1 MIAKLVS
8 ARSNRMDT
16 HDAAG
21 DPRRW
26 LALPVLL
33 AGAFLPPLDFF
44 IVNVALPSIR
54 TALHASA
61 AQLQF
66 VISAYAATYAVF
78 LITGGRL
85 GDLYGRRRMFL
96 LGIGGFTLA
105 SLLCGL
111 AWSSEALLAGRMLQ
125 GLTAAALAP
134 QVLASIRVMFPHAEQ
149 PRALGLYSATF
160 GVAAT
165 LGALLGGALVSS
177 HLWGMGWQLIF
188 LVNLPVGM
196 AALAAGFI
204 LLRESREEHALRLD
218 LGGVALLSIALT
230 LLVYP
235 LVEGRERGWPA
246 WTYAMLAGSLLMFV
260 VFVRFEARVAKRG
273 GSPLID
279 VRLFGEGDFS
289 LGIIAALGIYL
300 TSSFFLTYA
309 VYLQSGLQHS
319 ALQAGLATV
328 PFTIG
333 FFCGSMFA
341 SRLIDALGA
350 RALPLACACE
360 AFGFGTLIAT
370 VLHALPQMAIVPVL
384 AVAGF
389 GFGVAL
395 PALIRAVISGVEARH
410 AGLASGMVITALQI
424 SAALGVAIIGGVFY
438 TVLHGQTGAKAYEH
452 AFATGLSCNA
462 GALIVVALL
471 SMRIGRGKRHR
482 TRAMAVVM
490 D

>member
-1 MIAKLVS
+1 MT
-8 ARSNRMDT
+8 T

-54 TALHASA
+54 SALHTSA

-96 LGIGGFTLA
+96 LGIAGFTLA
-105 SLLCGL
+105 SLLCGS
-111 AWSSEALLAGRMLQ
+111 AWSSEALLTGRILQ
-125 GLTAAALAP
+125 GMTAAALAP
-134 QVLASIRVMFPHAEQ
+134 QVLASIRVMFPHHEQ
-149 PRALGLYSATF
+149 PRALGFYSATF

-188 LVNLPVGM
+188 LVNLPVGV
-196 AALAAGFI
+196 AAWIAGFV
-204 LLRESREEHALRLD
+204 LLRESRAEHAMRLD
-218 LGGVALLSIALT
+218 LGGVALLSIALA

-235 LVEGRERGWPA
+235 LVEGREQGWPM
-246 WTYAMLAGSLLMFV
+246 WTYAMLAGSLIMFA
-260 VFVRFEARVAKRG
+260 VFVRFEAQVAKRG

-289 LGIIAALGIYL
+289 LGILAALGIYL

-309 VYLQSGLQHS
+309 VYLQSGLQQS

-333 FFCGSMFA
+333 FFCGSMLA
-341 SRLIDALGA
+341 SRLIDGLGR
-350 RALPLACACE
+350 RALPLACTCE
-360 AFGFGTLIAT
+360 AVGFGVLIAT
-370 VLHALPQMAIVPVL
+370 VVHALPYGALVPAL
-384 AVAGF
+384 AMAGF

-395 PALIRAVISGVEARH
+395 PALIRAVIGSVETRH

-438 TVLHGQTGAKAYEH
+438 TALHRQLGARAYEH
-452 AFATGLSCNA
+452 AFATGLYCNA
-462 GALIVVALL
+462 GALLVVALL
-471 SMRIGRGKRHR
+471 SVGMGRTKRSSASAI
-482 TRAMAVVM
+482 TVAM

>member
-1 MIAKLVS
+1 MNT
-8 ARSNRMDT
+8 RN
-16 HDAAG
+16 AAG

-33 AGAFLPPLDFF
+33 TGAFLPPLDFF

-54 TALHASA
+54 AALHSSA

-66 VISAYAATYAVF
+66 VISGYAATYAVF

-111 AWSSEALLAGRMLQ
+111 AWSPNALLAARMLQ
-125 GLTAAALAP
+125 GMAAAALAP
-134 QVLASIRVMFPHAEQ
+134 QVLASIRVMFPQAEQ

-165 LGALLGGALVSS
+165 LGQLLGGILVSS

-188 LVNLPVGM
+188 LVNLPVGV
-196 AALAAGFI
+196 AALSGGWF
-204 LLRESREEHALRLD
+204 LLRESRAAHAVRLD
-218 LGGVALLSIALT
+218 LGGVVLLSIALA

-235 LVEGRERGWPA
+235 LVEGREQGWPA
-246 WTYAMLAGSLLMFV
+246 WTYAMLAGSLLVFM
-260 VFVRFEARVAKRG
+260 VFVRFEAGIAKRG

-279 VRLFGEGDFS
+279 VQLFRERDFS
-289 LGIIAALGIYL
+289 LGMVVTLGIYL
-300 TSSFFLTYA
+300 TSAFFLTYA
-309 VYLQSGLQHS
+309 VYLQSGLQRS

-328 PFTIG
+328 PFTFG
-333 FFCGSMFA
+333 FFCGSIMA
-341 SRLIDALGA
+341 SRLIDTLER
-350 RALPLACACE
+350 RALPLACACK
-360 AFGFGTLIAT
+360 ALGFGLVVAV
-370 VLHALPQMAIVPVL
+370 VLQVLPQTALVPAL
-384 AVAGF
+384 AMAGF

-395 PALIRAVISGVEARH
+395 PSLIRTVIGCVGTQH
-410 AGLASGMVITALQI
+410 AGLASGMVITGLQI
-424 SAALGVAIIGGVFY
+424 SAALGVAVIGGVFY
-438 TVLHGQTGAKAYEH
+438 TALHGQSGARVYAH
-452 AFATGLSCNA
+452 AFAVGLNCNVA
-462 GALIVVALL
+462 TLVVITLL
-471 SMRIGRGKRHR
+471 SLALGHVRRSDA
-482 TRAMAVVM
+482 RAIAASI

>member
-1 MIAKLVS
+1 MT
-8 ARSNRMDT
+8 T

-33 AGAFLPPLDFF
+33 AGALLPPLDFF

-54 TALHASA
+54 SALHTSA

-96 LGIGGFTLA
+96 LGIAGFTLA
-105 SLLCGL
+105 SLLCGS
-111 AWSSEALLAGRMLQ
+111 AWSSEALLAGRILQ
-125 GLTAAALAP
+125 GMTAAALAP
-134 QVLASIRVMFPHAEQ
+134 QVLASIRVMFPHNEQ
-149 PRALGLYSATF
+149 PRALGFYSATF

-177 HLWGMGWQLIF
+177 HPWGMGWQLIF
-188 LVNLPVGM
+188 LVNLPVGV
-196 AALAAGFI
+196 AAWIAGFV
-204 LLRESREEHALRLD
+204 LLRESRAEHAVRLD
-218 LGGVALLSIALT
+218 LGGVALLSAALA

-235 LVEGRERGWPA
+235 LVEGRERGWPW
-246 WTYAMLAGSLLMFV
+246 WTYAMLAGSLIMFA

-279 VRLFGEGDFS
+279 VRLFSAGDFS
-289 LGIIAALGIYL
+289 LGILAALGIYL

-309 VYLQSGLQHS
+309 VYLQSGLQQS

-333 FFCGSMFA
+333 FFCGSMLA
-341 SRLIDALGA
+341 SRLIDGLG
-350 RALPLACACE
+350 RLALPLACTCE
-360 AFGFGTLIAT
+360 ALGFGVLIAT
-370 VLHALPQMAIVPVL
+370 VLHVLPYGALVSAL
-384 AVAGF
+384 AMAGF

-395 PALIRAVISGVEARH
+395 PALIRAVIGSVETRH

-438 TVLHGQTGAKAYEH
+438 TVLHGQAGAKAYAH
-452 AFATGLSCNA
+452 AFAIGLACNA
-462 GALIVVALL
+462 AALLVVTLL
-471 SMRIGRGKRHR
+471 SMGMGRVKRSSASAISV
-482 TRAMAVVM
+482 AM

>member
-1 MIAKLVS
+1 M
-8 ARSNRMDT
+8 NT

-54 TALHASA
+54 TALHTSA

-96 LGIGGFTLA
+96 LGIAGFTLA

-111 AWSSEALLAGRMLQ
+111 AWSSEALLAGRILQ
-125 GLTAAALAP
+125 GMMAAALAP

-188 LVNLPVGM
+188 LVNLPIGA
-196 AALAAGFI
+196 AALIAGFV
-204 LLRESREEHALRLD
+204 LLRESRAEHALRLD
-218 LGGVALLSIALT
+218 LGGVALLSIALA

-235 LVEGRERGWPA
+235 LVEGREQGWPA
-246 WTYAMLAGSLLMFV
+246 WTYAMLIGSLMMFAA
-260 VFVRFEARVAKRG
+260 FVRFEAHVARRG

-279 VRLFGEGDFS
+279 VRLFAEGDFS
-289 LGIIAALGIYL
+289 LGIAAALGIYL

-333 FFCGSMFA
+333 FFCGSMLA
-341 SRLIDALGA
+341 SRLIDALGH
-350 RALPLACACE
+350 RALPLACACQ
-360 AFGFGTLIAT
+360 AFGFGVLIGA
-370 VLHALPQMAIVPVL
+370 VLHALPHTALVPGL

-389 GFGVAL
+389 GFGVAM
-395 PALIRAVISGVEARH
+395 PALIRAVISGVETRH

-438 TVLHGQTGAKAYEH
+438 SVLHGQSGAKAYAH
-452 AFATGLSCNA
+452 AFATGLGCNV
-462 GALIVVALL
+462 GTLVLVALL
-471 SMRIGRGKRHR
+471 ATGMDRVKPGAAS
-482 TRAMAVVM
+482 AVTAVM

>member
-1 MIAKLVS
+1 M
-8 ARSNRMDT
+8 T
-16 HDAAG
+16 TYDAAG

-54 TALHASA
+54 AALHASA

-125 GLTAAALAP
+125 GVTAAALAP
-134 QVLASIRVMFPHAEQ
+134 QVLASIRVMFPQAEQ

-188 LVNLPVGM
+188 LVNLPVGV

-218 LGGVALLSIALT
+218 LGGVALLSTALA

-235 LVEGRERGWPA
+235 LVEGREHGWPA
-246 WTYAMLAGSLLMFV
+246 WTYATLACSLLMFV
-260 VFVRFEARVAKRG
+260 VFVRFEARIATRG

-279 VRLFGEGDFS
+279 VRLFRQGDFS

-333 FFCGSMFA
+333 FFCGSMLA

-360 AFGFGTLIAT
+360 AFGFGTLTAT
-370 VLHALPQMAIVPVL
+370 VLHALPHMVVVPALAI
-384 AVAGF
+384 AGF

-395 PALIRAVISGVEARH
+395 PALIRAVISGVDTRH

-438 TVLHGQTGAKAYEH
+438 TALHGQTGTKAYEH

-462 GALIVVALL
+462 AALIVVALL
-471 SMRIGRGKRHR
+471 SIRIGRGKRHR
-482 TRAMAVVM
+482 TRAMAVAM

>member
-1 MIAKLVS
+1 MT
-8 ARSNRMDT
+8 T

-85 GDLYGRRRMFL
+85 GDLYGRRRLFL

-134 QVLASIRVMFPHAEQ
+134 QVLASIRVMFPHSEQ

-177 HLWGMGWQLIF
+177 HFWGMGWQLIF
-188 LVNLPVGM
+188 LVNLPVGA
-196 AALAAGFI
+196 AALIAGFM

-218 LGGVALLSIALT
+218 LGGVALLSIALA

-235 LVEGRERGWPA
+235 LVEGREQGWPA
-246 WTYAMLAGSLLMFV
+246 WTYVMLACSLLMFV
-260 VFVRFEARVAKRG
+260 VFVHFETHVARNG

-279 VRLFGEGDFS
+279 VRLFAEGDFS
-289 LGIIAALGIYL
+289 LGIVAALGIYL

-309 VYLQSGLQHS
+309 VYLQSGLQHN
-319 ALQAGLATV
+319 AWEAGLATI

-333 FFCGSMFA
+333 FFCGSMLA
-341 SRLIDALGA
+341 SRLIDALGH

-370 VLHALPQMAIVPVL
+370 VLHALPHAALIPAL
-384 AVAGF
+384 ALAGF

-395 PALIRAVISGVEARH
+395 PALIRAVISGVETRH
-410 AGLASGMVITALQI
+410 AGLASGVVITALQI

-438 TVLHGQTGAKAYEH
+438 AVLHGQAGVKAYDH
-452 AFATGLSCNA
+452 AFAIGLSCNA
-462 GALIVVALL
+462 IALIVVALL
-471 SMRIGRGKRHR
+471 SMKMGRA
-482 TRAMAVVM
+482 TRNDAHTVTVAI

>member
-1 MIAKLVS
+1 M
-8 ARSNRMDT
+8 NT

-26 LALPVLL
+26 LALSVLL

-54 TALHASA
+54 AALHSSA

-125 GLTAAALAP
+125 GMTAAALAP
-134 QVLASIRVMFPHAEQ
+134 QVLASIRVMFPHSEQ

-165 LGALLGGALVSS
+165 LGALLGGSLVSS

-188 LVNLPVGM
+188 LVNLPVG
-196 AALAAGFI
+196 AVALIAGSM
-204 LLRESREEHALRLD
+204 LLRESRAEHAMQLD
-218 LGGVALLSIALT
+218 LGGVALLSIALA

-235 LVEGRERGWPA
+235 LVEGREQGWPA
-246 WTYAMLAGSLLMFV
+246 WTYAMLACSLVMFA
-260 VFVRFEARVAKRG
+260 VFLRFEARVARHG

-279 VRLFGEGDFS
+279 VQLFGEGDFS
-289 LGIIAALGIYL
+289 LGILAALGIYL

-328 PFTIG
+328 PFTLG
-333 FFCGSMFA
+333 YFCGSMLA
-341 SRLIDALGA
+341 SRLIDALSY
-350 RALPLACACE
+350 RALPLACVCQ
-360 AFGFGTLIAT
+360 AFGFGILIAT
-370 VLHALPQMAIVPVL
+370 VLNALPHTAFVPGLAI
-384 AVAGF
+384 AGF
-389 GFGVAL
+389 GFGVAM
-395 PALIRAVISGVEARH
+395 PALIRAVISGVETRH

-424 SAALGVAIIGGVFY
+424 SAALGVAMIGGVFY

-452 AFATGLSCNA
+452 AFATGLSCNVV
-462 GALIVVALL
+462 ALVVVALL
-471 SMRIGRGKRHR
+471 SMGMGRAKGSPAPAR
-482 TRAMAVVM
+482 AVVTM

>member
-1 MIAKLVS
+1 M
-8 ARSNRMDT
+8 NT
-16 HDAAG
+16 ENAAG

-33 AGAFLPPLDFF
+33 TGAFLPPLDFF

-54 TALHASA
+54 AALHSSA

-111 AWSSEALLAGRMLQ
+111 AWSSAALLAGRMLQ
-125 GLTAAALAP
+125 GMAAAALAP
-134 QVLASIRVMFPHAEQ
+134 QVLASIRVMFPHSEQ

-160 GVAAT
+160 GIAAT
-165 LGALLGGALVSS
+165 LGALLGGSLVSS

-188 LVNLPVGM
+188 LVNLPVGG
-196 AALAAGFI
+196 AALVAGFV
-204 LLRESREEHALRLD
+204 LLRESRAEHAHRLD
-218 LGGVALLSIALT
+218 LGGVVLLSVALA

-235 LVEGRERGWPA
+235 LVEGREQGWPA
-246 WTYAMLAGSLLMFV
+246 WTYAMLAGSLAMFI
-260 VFVRFEARVAKRG
+260 VFVRFEARMARNG

-289 LGIIAALGIYL
+289 LGMLAALGIYL

-333 FFCGSMFA
+333 YFCGSMLA
-341 SRLIDALGA
+341 SRLIDTLGR
-350 RALPLACACE
+350 RALPLACACQ
-360 AFGFGTLIAT
+360 AFGFGILITT
-370 VLHALPQMAIVPVL
+370 VLHVLPQAALVSGL

-389 GFGVAL
+389 GFGVAM
-395 PALIRAVISGVEARH
+395 PALIRAVISGVETRH

-438 TVLHGQTGAKAYEH
+438 TVLHGQTGAKAYDH
-452 AFATGLSCNA
+452 AFATGLSCNMA
-462 GALIVVALL
+462 ALMVVALL
-471 SMRIGRGKRHR
+471 SLGIGRIKRSSAN
-482 TRAMAVVM
+482 TVAVAAI

>member
-1 MIAKLVS
+1 M
-8 ARSNRMDT
+8 NT

-54 TALHASA
+54 TALHTSA

-96 LGIGGFTLA
+96 LGIAGFTLA
-105 SLLCGL
+105 SLMCGL
-111 AWSSEALLAGRMLQ
+111 AWSSEALLAGRILQ
-125 GLTAAALAP
+125 GMTAAALAP

-188 LVNLPVGM
+188 LVNLPVGV
-196 AALAAGFI
+196 AALIAGFA
-204 LLRESREEHALRLD
+204 LLRESRAEHALRLD
-218 LGGVALLSIALT
+218 LGGVALLSIALA

-235 LVEGRERGWPA
+235 LVEGREQGWPA
-246 WTYAMLAGSLLMFV
+246 WTYAMLVGSLVMFV
-260 VFVRFEARVAKRG
+260 VFVRFEARVAKQG

-289 LGIIAALGIYL
+289 VGILAALGIYL
-300 TSSFFLTYA
+300 TSSFFLTFA

-319 ALQAGLATV
+319 AFQAGLATV

-333 FFCGSMFA
+333 FFGGSMLA
-341 SRLIDALGA
+341 SRLIDALGH
-350 RALPLACACE
+350 RALPLACLCE
-360 AFGFGTLIAT
+360 ALGFGVLIAT
-370 VLHALPQMAIVPVL
+370 VWHALPHGALMPGL
-384 AVAGF
+384 ALGGF
-389 GFGVAL
+389 GFGAAL
-395 PALIRAVISGVEARH
+395 PALIRAVISSVETKH

-438 TVLHGQTGAKAYEH
+438 TALHGQTGARAYEH
-452 AFATGLSCNA
+452 AFAIGLCCNV
-462 GALIVVALL
+462 GALLVVALL
-471 SMRIGRGKRHR
+471 STRMGRVNRHHASAI
-482 TRAMAVVM
+482 TVAI

>member
-1 MIAKLVS
+1 MT
-8 ARSNRMDT
+8 T

-54 TALHASA
+54 SALHTSA

-96 LGIGGFTLA
+96 LGIAGFTLA
-105 SLLCGL
+105 SLLCGS
-111 AWSSEALLAGRMLQ
+111 AWSSEALLAGRILQ
-125 GLTAAALAP
+125 GMTAAALAP
-134 QVLASIRVMFPHAEQ
+134 QVLASIRVMFPHHEQ
-149 PRALGLYSATF
+149 PRALGFYSATF

-188 LVNLPVGM
+188 LVNLPVGV
-196 AALAAGFI
+196 AAWIAGFV
-204 LLRESREEHALRLD
+204 LLRESRAEHAVRLD
-218 LGGVALLSIALT
+218 LGGVALLSIALA

-235 LVEGRERGWPA
+235 LVEGREQGWPM
-246 WTYAMLAGSLLMFV
+246 WTYAMLAGSLIMFA
-260 VFVRFEARVAKRG
+260 VFVRFEAQVAKRG

-289 LGIIAALGIYL
+289 LGILAALGIYL

-309 VYLQSGLQHS
+309 VYLQSGLQQS

-333 FFCGSMFA
+333 FFCGSMLA
-341 SRLIDALGA
+341 SRLIDGLGR
-350 RALPLACACE
+350 RALPLACTCE
-360 AFGFGTLIAT
+360 AVGFGVLIAT
-370 VLHALPQMAIVPVL
+370 VVHALPYGALVPAL
-384 AVAGF
+384 AMAGF

-395 PALIRAVISGVEARH
+395 PALIRAVIGSVETRH

-438 TVLHGQTGAKAYEH
+438 TALHGHAGVKAYAH
-452 AFATGLSCNA
+452 AFAIGLACNA
-462 GALIVVALL
+462 GALLVVTLL
-471 SMRIGRGKRHR
+471 SMGMGRVKRR
-482 TRAMAVVM
+482 SASAISVAL

>member
-1 MIAKLVS
+1 
-8 ARSNRMDT
+8 MDT

-54 TALHASA
+54 NALHASA

-188 LVNLPVGM
+188 LVNLPVGA
-196 AALAAGFI
+196 AALAAGFV

-246 WTYAMLAGSLLMFV
+246 WTYVMLACSFLTFV

-328 PFTIG
+328 PFTVG
-333 FFCGSMFA
+333 FFCGSMLA

-370 VLHALPQMAIVPVL
+370 VLHALPQMAVVPAL

-389 GFGVAL
+389 GFGVAM
-395 PALIRAVISGVEARH
+395 PALIRAVISGVETRH

-438 TVLHGQTGAKAYEH
+438 TVLHGQTGAKPYEH

-462 GALIVVALL
+462 AALIVVALL
-471 SMRIGRGKRHR
+471 SMKIGRGKRHR
-482 TRAMAVVM
+482 SRAMTVAM

>member
-1 MIAKLVS
+1 M
-8 ARSNRMDT
+8 NT

-33 AGAFLPPLDFF
+33 TGAFLPPLDFF

-54 TALHASA
+54 AALHANA

-111 AWSSEALLAGRMLQ
+111 AWSPQALLAGRMVQ
-125 GLTAAALAP
+125 GMAAAALAP
-134 QVLASIRVMFPHAEQ
+134 QVLASIRVMFPQAEQ
-149 PRALGLYSATF
+149 PRALGLYAATF

-165 LGALLGGALVSS
+165 LGQLLGGVLVSA
-177 HLWGMGWQLIF
+177 HWWGLGWQLIF
-188 LVNLPVGM
+188 LVNLPVGIG
-196 AALAAGFI
+196 ALLCGSM
-204 LLRESREEHALRLD
+204 LLRESRATHAVRLD
-218 LGGVALLSIALT
+218 LGGVALLSIALA

-235 LVEGRERGWPA
+235 LVEGREQGWPA
-246 WTYAMLAGSLLMFV
+246 WTYVMLAGAIVMFIA
-260 VFVRFEARVAKRG
+260 FVRLEMRVAGRG
-273 GSPLID
+273 GSPLMD
-279 VRLFGEGDFS
+279 VRLFHEGDFS
-289 LGIIAALGIYL
+289 LGILITLGFYL
-300 TSSFFLTYA
+300 TSAFFLTYA
-309 VYLQSGLQHS
+309 VYLQSGLQYS

-328 PFTIG
+328 PFTVG
-333 FFCGSMFA
+333 YFCGSMIA
-341 SRLIDALGA
+341 PRVIEALGH
-350 RALPLACACE
+350 RTLTLSCACQ
-360 AFGFGTLIAT
+360 AIGFGLVIAAM
-370 VLHALPQMAIVPVL
+370 LHALPHFTLVPGLVL
-384 AVAGF
+384 AGF
-389 GFGVAL
+389 GFGVAM
-395 PALIRAVISGVEARH
+395 PALIRTVISGVDTHH

-438 TVLHGQTGAKAYEH
+438 TALHGQSGVMAYAH
-452 AFATGLSCNA
+452 AFTTGLSCNVA
-462 GALIVVALL
+462 ALVAITLL
-471 SMRIGRGKRHR
+471 SLALGRT
-482 TRAMAVVM
+482 TRRSTHAVPVVTL

>member
-1 MIAKLVS
+1 M
-8 ARSNRMDT
+8 NT

-54 TALHASA
+54 AALHTSA

-96 LGIGGFTLA
+96 LGIAGFTLA

-111 AWSSEALLAGRMLQ
+111 AWSSEALLTGRILQ
-125 GLTAAALAP
+125 GMTAAALAP
-134 QVLASIRVMFPHAEQ
+134 QVLASIRVMFPHDEQ

-188 LVNLPVGM
+188 LVNLPVGII
-196 AALAAGFI
+196 ALIAGSV
-204 LLRESREEHALRLD
+204 LLRESRAEHAMRLD
-218 LGGVALLSIALT
+218 LGGVALLSIALA

-235 LVEGRERGWPA
+235 LVEGREQGWPA
-246 WTYAMLAGSLLMFV
+246 WTFAMLAGSFVMFI
-260 VFVRFEARVAKRG
+260 VFMRFEVHVAKRG

-279 VRLFGEGDFS
+279 VKLFGEGDFS
-289 LGIIAALGIYL
+289 IGILAALGIYL
-300 TSSFFLTYA
+300 TSSFFLTFA

-319 ALQAGLATV
+319 AFEAGLATV

-333 FFCGSMFA
+333 FFCGSMLA
-341 SRLIDALGA
+341 SRLIDALGH
-350 RALPLACACE
+350 RALPLACLCE
-360 AFGFGTLIAT
+360 ALGFGVLIAV
-370 VLHALPQMAIVPVL
+370 VLHALPHGALVPAL

-395 PALIRAVISGVEARH
+395 PALIRAVISSVETRH

-438 TVLHGQTGAKAYEH
+438 TALHGQLGARAYEY
-452 AFATGLSCNA
+452 AFATGLYCNA
-462 GALIVVALL
+462 GALLVVALL
-471 SMRIGRGKRHR
+471 SVGMGRTKQSSASAI
-482 TRAMAVVM
+482 TVAM

>member
-1 MIAKLVS
+1 MNTQNV
-8 ARSNRMDT
+8 
-16 HDAAG
+16 AG

-54 TALHASA
+54 AALHASA

-96 LGIGGFTLA
+96 LGIAGFTLA

-111 AWSSEALLAGRMLQ
+111 AWSSEALLAGRVLQ
-125 GLTAAALAP
+125 GMTAAALAP
-134 QVLASIRVMFPHAEQ
+134 QVLASIRVMFPHDEQ

-165 LGALLGGALVSS
+165 LGALLGGGLVSS

-188 LVNLPVGM
+188 LVNLPLGV
-196 AALAAGFI
+196 AALIAGFV
-204 LLRESREEHALRLD
+204 LLRESRAEHALRLD
-218 LGGVALLSIALT
+218 LGGVALLSIALA

-235 LVEGRERGWPA
+235 LVEGREQGWPA
-246 WTYAMLAGSLLMFV
+246 WTYVMLIGSLAMFI
-260 VFVRFEARVAKRG
+260 VFVRFEAHVAKHG

-289 LGIIAALGIYL
+289 IGILAALGIYL

-333 FFCGSMFA
+333 FFCGSMLA
-341 SRLIDALGA
+341 SRLIDALGH
-350 RALPLACACE
+350 RALPLACVCE
-360 AFGFGTLIAT
+360 ALGFGVLIAT
-370 VLHALPQMAIVPVL
+370 VLHALPHGALVPGL

-395 PALIRAVISGVEARH
+395 PALIRTVISSVETKH

-438 TVLHGQTGAKAYEH
+438 TVLHGQISAKAYDH
-452 AFATGLSCNA
+452 AFATGLCCNA
-462 GALIVVALL
+462 GALLLVTLL
-471 SMRIGRGKRHR
+471 SMSMGRAKQNNAQ
-482 TRAMAVVM
+482 TRVVVTM

>member
-1 MIAKLVS
+1 M
-8 ARSNRMDT
+8 NT

-54 TALHASA
+54 AALHTSA

-96 LGIGGFTLA
+96 LGIAGFTLA

-111 AWSSEALLAGRMLQ
+111 AWSSEALLAGRILQ
-125 GLTAAALAP
+125 GMMAAALAP
-134 QVLASIRVMFPHAEQ
+134 QVLASIRVMFPDAEQ

-188 LVNLPVGM
+188 LVNLPIGT
-196 AALAAGFI
+196 AALMAGFV
-204 LLRESREEHALRLD
+204 LLRESRAEHALRLD
-218 LGGVALLSIALT
+218 LGGVALLSIALA

-235 LVEGRERGWPA
+235 LVEGREQGWPA
-246 WTYAMLAGSLLMFV
+246 WTYAMLIGSLTTFAA
-260 VFVRFEARVAKRG
+260 FVRFEAHVARHG

-279 VRLFGEGDFS
+279 VRLFAEGDFS
-289 LGIIAALGIYL
+289 LGIVAALGIYL

-319 ALQAGLATV
+319 ALQAGWATV

-333 FFCGSMFA
+333 FFCGSMLA
-341 SRLIDALGA
+341 SRLIDALGH
-350 RALPLACACE
+350 RALPLACACQ
-360 AFGFGTLIAT
+360 AFGFGVLIAT
-370 VLHALPQMAIVPVL
+370 VRHALPHAALVPAL

-389 GFGVAL
+389 GFGVAM
-395 PALIRAVISGVEARH
+395 PALIRAVISGVETRH

-438 TVLHGQTGAKAYEH
+438 SVLHGQTGVRAYAD
-452 AFATGLSCNA
+452 AFATGLGCNV
-462 GALIVVALL
+462 GALLLVALL
-471 SMRIGRGKRHR
+471 STGMGRVKRGAAS
-482 TRAMAVVM
+482 TVTAAME
-490 D
+490 

>member
-1 MIAKLVS
+1 M
-8 ARSNRMDT
+8 NT

-54 TALHASA
+54 TALHTSA

-96 LGIGGFTLA
+96 LGIAGFTLA
-105 SLLCGL
+105 SLMCGL
-111 AWSSEALLAGRMLQ
+111 AWSSEALLAGRILQ
-125 GLTAAALAP
+125 GMTAAALAP

-188 LVNLPVGM
+188 LVNLPVGV
-196 AALAAGFI
+196 AALIAGFA
-204 LLRESREEHALRLD
+204 LLRESRAEHALRLD
-218 LGGVALLSIALT
+218 LGGVALLSIALA

-235 LVEGRERGWPA
+235 LVEGREQGWPA
-246 WTYAMLAGSLLMFV
+246 WTYAMLVGSLIMFV
-260 VFVRFEARVAKRG
+260 VFVRFEARVAKHG

-279 VRLFGEGDFS
+279 VQLFGEGDFS
-289 LGIIAALGIYL
+289 VGILAALGIYL
-300 TSSFFLTYA
+300 TSSFFLTFA

-319 ALQAGLATV
+319 AFQAGLATV

-333 FFCGSMFA
+333 FFGGSMLA
-341 SRLIDALGA
+341 SRLIDALGH
-350 RALPLACACE
+350 RALPLACLCE
-360 AFGFGTLIAT
+360 ALGFGVLIAT
-370 VLHALPQMAIVPVL
+370 VWHALPHGALMPGL
-384 AVAGF
+384 ALGGF
-389 GFGVAL
+389 GFGAAL
-395 PALIRAVISGVEARH
+395 PALIRAVISSVETKH

-438 TVLHGQTGAKAYEH
+438 TALHGQTGARAYEH
-452 AFATGLSCNA
+452 AFAIGLCCNV
-462 GALIVVALL
+462 GALLVVALL
-471 SMRIGRGKRHR
+471 STRMGRVNRHHASAI
-482 TRAMAVVM
+482 TVAI

>member
-1 MIAKLVS
+1 M
-8 ARSNRMDT
+8 NT

-33 AGAFLPPLDFF
+33 TGAFLPPLDFF

-54 TALHASA
+54 SALHASA

-96 LGIGGFTLA
+96 LGISGFTLA
-105 SLLCGL
+105 SLLCGM

-125 GLTAAALAP
+125 GMAAAALAP

-165 LGALLGGALVSS
+165 MGALLGGTLVSS

-188 LVNLPVGM
+188 LVNLPVGT
-196 AALAAGFI
+196 AALIGGSL
-204 LLRESREEHALRLD
+204 LLRESRAEHALRLD
-218 LGGVALLSIALT
+218 LGGVVLLSIALA

-235 LVEGRERGWPA
+235 LVEGREQGWPA
-246 WTYAMLAGSLLMFV
+246 WTYIMLACSLVTFALFV
-260 VFVRFEARVAKRG
+260 QCEARVANRG

-289 LGIIAALGIYL
+289 LGILAALGIYL

-328 PFTIG
+328 PFTLG
-333 FFCGSMFA
+333 YFCGSMLA
-341 SRLIDALGA
+341 SRLIDKLGR
-350 RALPLACACE
+350 RALPLACACQ
-360 AFGFGTLIAT
+360 AFGFGVLIAS
-370 VLHALPQMAIVPVL
+370 VAHALPSAAFVPGL

-389 GFGVAL
+389 GFGVAM

-438 TVLHGQTGAKAYEH
+438 TALHGRSGAQAYGH
-452 AFATGLSCNA
+452 AFATGLCCNV
-462 GALIVVALL
+462 GALVLMTVLSLRMGRTTRSHAHATVVA
-471 SMRIGRGKRHR
+471 
-482 TRAMAVVM
+482 M